1 MDVMLTKASLKTL
14 KLAAV
19 SAVLAGCA
27 CGDFP
32 MDEQMTKA
40 GAAKMDEPMMTA
52 STPMSPMSK
61 DVQFEVKHNT
71 LYAMSPGSP
80 GGSPTPV
87 RSEAKFSFDNALL
100 PSRARRFLKTHAQF
114 LRQNRSQN
122 ITIEG
127 HCDERG
133 TREYNLA
140 LGDLRGKAVAD
151 YLRSL
156 GVNRSQINI
165 ISYGEEKPVD
175 PGSTASAWARNR
187 RAVVV
192 YR

>member
-32 MDEQMTKA
+32 MGEQMTKA
-40 GAAKMDEPMMTA
+40 GAAKMDEPMMAA

-71 LYAMSPGSP
+71 LYAMSSGSP
-80 GGSPTPV
+80 GSSPTPV
-87 RSEAKFSFDNALL
+87 RSETKFSFDNALL
-100 PSRARRFLKTHAQF
+100 PNRARRFLKTHAQF
-114 LRQNRSQN
+114 LRQNHSQK